1 MDQLIRQLFLNPPP
15 GVSAG
20 DFSQVTLGQLIQT
33 LENIAAERRMP
44 FRVIHCWNRRHF
56 PDLPVLPV
64 NRHLPAANYQDL
76 TPLLG
81 NTSTAM
87 LYLYDDG
94 KDCFTLAGTLSDRP
108 DISVFER
115 KISVQALWS
124 FERSVQQQ
132 LLQEAA
138 HFTTLMPA
146 PVNNAVAPTNLD
158 GFFHGQLV
166 SFLEESLL
174 ESGQTLHL
182 ITGILK
188 VQKTIVREL
197 DFERLL
203 ELIGSTLI
211 ETFRFE
217 LGELSLW
224 NEDSA
229 TLEHQ
234 VTWNAAREE
243 QHLNQN
249 LLILLDQE
257 LEREF
262 FDNGA
267 PVVLDRLMK
276 HPVILNHKLIEI
288 LGLRF
293 AIFLPLIAGED
304 RIGMLKM
311 YYTRSELISPA
322 RLAWLDE
329 LSQLL
334 ADAILNAREHTRAFE
349 LATKDSLTNLHNR
362 RYFEEQFYIELE
374 RSKRTGS
381 SLCLLMLDVDHFKQY
396 NDRNG
401 HLMGD
406 EVLIR
411 VARLVKGCIRAVDFL
426 ARYGGEEFI
435 ILLTGANGDVGR
447 LVGEKIRSRVEE
459 ESFINQ
465 SNQPSGN
472 LTVSIGVAE
481 MERDTKQLEQLIR
494 SADRALYFAK
504 ENGRN
509 LVVSSVGDR
518 FVAHEH
524 ANANAESEDEQG

>member
-1 MDQLIRQLFLNPPP
+1 MDQLIRQLFLNPAP

-20 DFSQVTLGQLIQT
+20 DFSQLTLGQLIQT
-33 LENIAAERRMP
+33 LENIAAERRKP

-64 NRHLPAANYQDL
+64 NRHLPTANYQDL
-76 TPLLG
+76 SAQLSAD
-81 NTSTAM
+81 TSSM

-94 KDCFTLAGTLSDRP
+94 RDCFSLAGTLSDSP

-115 KISVQALWS
+115 KISVQAFWS
-124 FERSVQQQ
+124 FERDVQQQ
-132 LLQEAA
+132 LLEEAGR
-138 HFTTLMPA
+138 FSSLMPA
-146 PVNNAVAPTNLD
+146 PVNTELIPTNLD
-158 GFFHGQLV
+158 GSFHGQLLG
-166 SFLEESLL
+166 FLEESLL

-224 NEDSA
+224 NEETQA
-229 TLEHQ
+229 LEHQ

-262 FDNGA
+262 FDNGQ
-267 PVVLDRLMK
+267 PVVLDRLIK
-276 HPVILNHKLIEI
+276 HSVILNHKLIEI

-362 RYFEEQFYIELE
+362 RYFEEQFYLELE

-406 EVLIR
+406 DVLIR

-459 ESFINQ
+459 EDFVNEE
-465 SNQPSGN
+465 NQPGGQ

-494 SADRALYFAK
+494 AADRALYYAK

-509 LVVSSVGDR
+509 LVVSLRDGR

-524 ANANAESEDEQG
+524 ASHDADSTQG